1 MLQRRA
7 VSVPFQLL
15 EVPVFLG
22 SWPLPAPSKLAV
34 ASSDLSD
41 AGAPP
46 PSHKEAGD
54 DNACPG
60 NLG

>member
-1 MLQRRA
+1 M
-7 VSVPFQLL
+7 PFQLL
-15 EVPVFLG
+15 EAPVFLG
-22 SWPLPAPSKLAV
+22 SWPLSAPSKPAV

-41 AGAPP
+41 PRTPP

-54 DNACPG
+54 DKACPG

>member
-1 MLQRRA
+1 M
-7 VSVPFQLL
+7 PFQLL